1 LEVDAADAPPAVD
14 RSAPERREP
23 SRLPANLNA
32 MRPKTAIA
40 IATTAGSLALWGAGC
55 GGSDATTSTITSS
68 SSTTTTAVATDEF
81 ITAAD
86 ARCAEANAAIANL
99 VAEGSAS
106 STVIQQ
112 QIDITKQTLK
122 GLKSLGTPE
131 DPDGSLNDF
140 YDAVKQQI
148 SVLGQQQS
156 ALASGDS
163 AAADTLGVQLDQ
175 AESDAQTAAVSFGFE
190 ECGQQGSALS
200 TDSSTTGSPSDAATT
215 TTPVTPTTTP
225 APTPAPVTPAPSGG
239 TSGGTSSGGT
249 SGGGSGGS
257 GNSGGISPGG

>member
-1 LEVDAADAPPAVD
+1 M
-14 RSAPERREP
+14 
-23 SRLPANLNA
+23 PANLDA
-32 MRPKTAIA
+32 MRGKTAIA
-40 IATTAGSLALWGAGC
+40 IATAAGSLALWGAGC
-55 GGSDATTSTITSS
+55 GGNDATTSTVTSS

-99 VAEGSAS
+99 VADGSAS

-140 YDAVKQQI
+140 YDAVKQEI

-200 TDSSTTGSPSDAATT
+200 ADSSTTGSPSDGATT
-215 TTPVTPTTTP
+215 TAPVTPTTTP
-225 APTPAPVTPAPSGG
+225 APVTPAPVTPAPSGG

-249 SGGGSGGS
+249 GGGSGGS